1 MQWRSGYQKPI
12 PLCPFNYRLSSHGT
26 QVGQMMFYVCTWL
39 CVLCVSTYVRGLDT
53 KPWYLVFMGILIHF
67 FDVNFLV
74 TFYFDVSRISSIP
87 CTLHLDSPIVS
98 LHLSYICFIILLS
111 SFSSPST
118 SPPLQH
124 VRMRVCTHAHTH
136 ACLLL
141 VL

>member
-1 MQWRSGYQKPI
+1 MEEWVSKTHSIMSVQLQALFSWNPGWS
-12 PLCPFNYRLSSHGT
+12 ND
-26 QVGQMMFYVCTWL
+26 
-39 CVLCVSTYVRGLDT
+39 VLCMYLAVCVMCFYLCSGSRHKTLVSCVYGHFNT
-53 KPWYLVFMGILIHF
+53 FF

-118 SPPLQH
+118 SPRLQH
-124 VRMRVCTHAHTH
+124 VHMRVCTHAHTH